1 MMIFDYNYLYS
12 AYPDDA
18 SFFLKDIISV
28 KHMVDSLYIC
38 PYFPGLNPNLIK
50 FKTAGIGVL
59 KRVQMVVCCMRCIEL
74 NTDTL
79 KILGTHFSY
88 NEKLIEEKNL
98 KICKIRKL
106 TLEGKL

>member
-12 AYPDDA
+12 AYPDNA

-28 KHMVDSLYIC
+28 KHMVDTLYIF
-38 PYFPGLNPNLIK
+38 PYFPALNPSLLK

-59 KRVQMVVCCMRCIEL
+59 KRVQMVVCGMRCINL
-74 NTDTL
+74 NTNTL

-98 KICKIRKL
+98 KICKMRKL